1 MKNYNTFDLDT
12 RFDAR
17 QSFYGKA
24 KVIIDGDKTI
34 LRSYDTAVAIID
46 SDGKLKVRGKYSQTT
61 TRHTKEFARQYGF
74 NVTKGIEQYIV
85 DYDPLFENYDA

>member
-1 MKNYNTFDLDT
+1 MKNYNTFDLDA

-24 KVIIDGDKTI
+24 KIIVDGDKTI

-46 SDGKLKVRGKYSQTT
+46 GDGKLKVRGKYSQTT
-61 TRHTKEFARQYGF
+61 TRHTKEFAKQNDF
-74 NVTKGIEQYIV
+74 DITKGIDKYIV
-85 DYDPLFENYDA
+85 DDESIFEKYDA